1 MDLSKNRF
9 AFDLIIFFNSDLDG
23 FAHGSPAYRH
33 DLNSPIR
40 AFETKQLSETAVPV
54 QGDEVRDRPST
65 RDDKRDR
72 VEDSRGPSRVRSRRA
87 WQRAAPHRSIGLLSP
102 RFR

>member
-9 AFDLIIFFNSDLDG
+9 ACGLIIFFNSDFDG

-40 AFETKQLSETAVPV
+40 AFKTKQRSETAVPV
-54 QGDEVRDRPST
+54 QGDEVRDRPSA

-72 VEDSRGPSRVRSRRA
+72 AEDSREPSCVTSRRA
-87 WQRAAPHRSIGLLSP
+87 WQRAASNR
-102 RFR
+102 